1 MPDQRILFGR
11 NFFCSLSSPPPPPLF
26 ARRDDAPFTLNGSN
40 VVVRCPLQKI
50 MSLLYDGLV
59 AGGPTVIIA
68 QPEDQYDDID
78 NVSDPVVA
86 AFAAVEPDED
96 DTYDVMPE
104 TIRGEGYENWKSSEV
119 VRTTHSAAA
128 PPSVRCH
135 VGPRRRRRAAPFSD
149 VAISEQP
156 PASPRVR

>member
-1 MPDQRILFGR
+1 
-11 NFFCSLSSPPPPPLF
+11 
-26 ARRDDAPFTLNGSN
+26 
-40 VVVRCPLQKI
+40 